1 MLDMYTVANANNTKE
16 LEIEVKDLMKAGWRP
31 VGGLVVEPHS
41 YIEGGTTQ
49 YNRPKFHQAMMKPVE
64 LV

>member
-1 MLDMYTVANANNTKE
+1 MYTVANANNTKE

-49 YNRPKFHQAMMKPVE
+49 YERTNFVR
-64 LV
+64 L